1 MDANISVEINKERE
15 RLVRLTRF
23 TAIICTIIEIG
34 VFFYFYQSNGFKN
47 LNEYLFFRVLL
58 PSFINLILYL
68 ASFFVNKSFK
78 ISTKFKN
85 DVCSI
90 LFMLMLSNIS
100 INHCFYRVL
109 WILPGLGMFI
119 CIPFHKKNL
128 LKVLFVISEVSV
140 IASAVYLEFEYPERL
155 SVHIQNTIVALVINS
170 IFIIIINSEKR
181 FHQMLLSKTEQH
193 LKNEIAFER
202 LLHYDYLTGVFSKE
216 HIARMAQD
224 GLYNCS
230 EKNPVAIAVLNIDN
244 FKKLN
249 DDFGHEKGDI
259 VLKAFGNLLNRHSS
273 ENFMIGRFE
282 GDSFIFFAKNN
293 EVKIIKEELNR
304 IRVELSLLTFS
315 FLKTPITISGG
326 LFSTTEFVPYSE
338 VLTTVDILLYKAKR
352 NGKNQIAFE

>member
-1 MDANISVEINKERE
+1 MDANISLEINKERE
-15 RLVRLTRF
+15 KLVEITKF
-23 TAIICTIIEIG
+23 TAITCTTIEIG
-34 VFFYFYQSNGFKN
+34 AFIYFYKFVG
-47 LNEYLFFRVLL
+47 LNDVKDYFFFRVIL
-58 PSFINLILYL
+58 PFLINAIIYL
-68 ASFFVNKSFK
+68 TSFFVNKSFR
-78 ISTKFKN
+78 ISTKIKN

-109 WILPGLGMFI
+109 WIIPGLAMFVS
-119 CIPFHKKNL
+119 IPFHKKNL
-128 LKVLFVISEVSV
+128 LKVLFVISEISV
-140 IASAVYLEFEYPERL
+140 IASAVYLYFEYPERL
-155 SVHIQNTIVALVINS
+155 SFHIQNTILALVINS

-181 FHQMLLSKTEQH
+181 FHQMLLSKNEQH

-216 HIARMAQD
+216 HIARMVQD

-230 EKNPVAIAVLNIDN
+230 EKNPVAIAILNIDN

-273 ENFMIGRFE
+273 ENFIIGRFE
-282 GDSFIFFAKNN
+282 SDSFIFFAKNN
-293 EVKIIKEELNR
+293 EVEIIKEELNR

-326 LFSTTEFVPYSE
+326 FFSTTTFVPYSE

-352 NGKNQIAFE
+352 NGKNQIVFE